1 MTAKIFHYLVRL
13 PVTLM
18 MLLVTLIGKTLALI
32 GHAIYAMA
40 ALAWNFLKGLG
51 QRIANPGC
59 QRIGLSAAIARQRQ
73 LAEAYEAAEQ
83 EDWTRAIPCW
93 HHAASLCSN
102 RAMYSLGECY
112 EQGKGVERDLAIAY
126 EFYAMADHYH
136 YGENAKE
143 KCDALKAFAMSR
155 NARKLFRKELRDHWN
170 YHL

>member
-1 MTAKIFHYLVRL
+1 MFMKV
-13 PVTLM
+13 
-18 MLLVTLIGKTLALI
+18 LLFIPRILFFSITLIGKMLCYVGL
-32 GHAIYAMA
+32 GIYALVTK
-40 ALAWNFLKGLG
+40 ALECLGGLW
-51 QRIANPGC
+51 QRFANPGHH
-59 QRIGLSAAIARQRQ
+59 RLGMSAAIARQRQ
-73 LAEAYEAAEQ
+73 LAEAHEASEQ

-93 HHAASLCSN
+93 HHAASLYSN

-155 NARKLFRKELRDHWN
+155 NARKLFRKELHDRWN
-170 YHL
+170 YNL

>member
-1 MTAKIFHYLVRL
+1 MFMKV
-13 PVTLM
+13 
-18 MLLVTLIGKTLALI
+18 LLFIPHILFFSITLIGKILCYVGL
-32 GHAIYAMA
+32 GIYALVTK
-40 ALAWNFLKGLG
+40 ALECLKGLG
-51 QRIANPGC
+51 QSIANPGC

-73 LAEAYEAAEQ
+73 LAEAHEAAEQ

-102 RAMYSLGECY
+102 RAMYSLGKCY

-126 EFYAMADHYH
+126 EFYAMANQYH
-136 YGENAKE
+136 YGEGAKE